1 MGKILVCVGDLSDGA
16 HRPEVWVRSS
26 LVWNSSHRSLGFGA
40 LSHRKFEVWSCQRIL
55 VLRLILQGQTCR
67 PGRVS
72 NDVFAAKILWHFCGE
87 NRPGLHAGRSM
98 NAHAIQIHDELL
110 RGNLDGLRRWI
121 SSGECDV
128 NAGFICERTLLH
140 FACEPFELDPGNRF
154 SFEWEHNF
162 VPVRNDVIRLLLA
175 HGADVNQRD
184 EMGHTSFHFCN
195 DQEGAAL
202 LLNNG
207 AEIDARS
214 HDGMTSLMWAAQH
227 GHLDVVRFLLRRGA
241 NLELVDN
248 DGHDAVHYARE
259 YLPRPPSGWQSGAK
273 KLQLLSDVKNAGGWK
288 PYVAAPRVALVRLR
302 LLCARGR
309 ATPLADPALARLF
322 GAPDESIRR
331 AVPMEVFW
339 HVLAYWRSSRD
350 DE

>member
-1 MGKILVCVGDLSDGA
+1 
-16 HRPEVWVRSS
+16 
-26 LVWNSSHRSLGFGA
+26 
-40 LSHRKFEVWSCQRIL
+40 
-55 VLRLILQGQTCR
+55 
-67 PGRVS
+67 
-72 NDVFAAKILWHFCGE
+72 
-87 NRPGLHAGRSM
+87 M

-128 NAGFICERTLLH
+128 NAGFIFERTLLH
-140 FACEPFELDPGNRF
+140 FACEGFVSDPGN
-154 SFEWEHNF
+154 STSVEWECNF
-162 VPVRNDVIRLLLA
+162 VPIRNDVIRLLLA

-288 PYVAAPRVALVRLR
+288 PYAAAPRVALVRLR

-309 ATPLADPALARLF
+309 ATPPPEPVLRRLF
-322 GAPDESIRR
+322 GAPAAPAGPLRSTMSSKKAGRGARPI
-331 AVPMEVFW
+331 PNEVFW
-339 HVLAYWRSSRD
+339 HVLAFWRTPRD
-350 DE
+350 G